1 MGQVLE
7 RQPSQK
13 QRPLGRI
20 RVQLKSEVKE
30 LSGGETHLQEIL
42 LMVDRVFRKA
52 WRVGFRRWKLWVIW
66 IQKGMR
72 GDYRAGEEWGFSNQ
86 TWTETKAFIR
96 LVLVDS
102 K

>member
-7 RQPSQK
+7 RQPARK
-13 QRPLGRI
+13 QGPLGRI

-52 WRVGFRRWKLWVIW
+52 WCVVQEREAVGYMDA
-66 IQKGMR
+66 KGN
-72 GDYRAGEEWGFSNQ
+72 AW
-86 TWTETKAFIR
+86 R
-96 LVLVDS
+96 LQGRTGVGPL
-102 K
+102 